1 MVFVDSFSYF
11 FKELFDLLLFLFMI
25 GLLTNIRKK
34 SFYFALLIFL
44 FPLTLL
50 SVTDALL
57 TGIALISLIVILRF
71 KSWRKEP
78 EVKFTEL
85 LGLLLSLTI
94 YSIVPLFSSIII
106 SRIFKLE
113 LNVLNERGPLLVVI
127 LIGFDWILS
136 IIITLTIKSKV
147 MKRTIPSE
155 EEKVYCMQLGV
166 FLTFVYLFGEV
177 LRRMQILGIFQIVMI
192 SFLVTQF
199 SVTMYFT
206 YLTLKKNH
214 EKTELS
220 NLKEQMEMM
229 RVYTADIERNYQELR
244 KFRHD
249 YKNMLLGLKAMQNES
264 AIDEGYL
271 NKMIDYSHQMI
282 DNSVMRFSGLSNLKV
297 DSVKSLMVAKLIHAE
312 QSGIEVNF
320 ECLIPIANINMDEI
334 KLVRI
339 LGILI
344 DNAVEAAIESE
355 EKRINTLF
363 IDSTDSIEIS
373 IENSFLGK
381 LPSLSEMKKV
391 GFSKK
396 GKNRGLGLSNAQDI
410 LTATKQ
416 ADLVHYS
423 NLGMFVSTLTIRK
436 SE

>member
-34 SFYFALLIFL
+34 SFYFFLLIFL

-57 TGIALISLIVILRF
+57 TGIALISLIMILRF
-71 KSWRKEP
+71 RSWRKEP
-78 EVKFTEL
+78 EAKFTEL

-94 YSIVPLFSSIII
+94 YCIVPLFSSIIV

-113 LNVLNERGPLLVVI
+113 FNVLNKRGLPLVII
-127 LIGFDWILS
+127 LIGIDWILS
-136 IIITLTIKSKV
+136 IIIALIIKSKV
-147 MKRTIPSE
+147 MSRSISSE
-155 EEKVYCMQLGV
+155 EAKIYCMQLGI

-177 LRRMQILGIFQIVMI
+177 LRRMQILGIFQIVMM
-192 SFLVTQF
+192 SFLITQF

-249 YKNMLLGLKAMQNES
+249 YKNMLLGLKAMSNES

-282 DNSVMRFSGLSNLKV
+282 DNSVMRFSGLSNLNV
-297 DSVKSLMVAKLIHAE
+297 DSVKSLMIAKLIHAE

-320 ECLIPIANINMDEI
+320 ECLFPMANINMDEI
-334 KLVRI
+334 KLIRI

-355 EKRINTLF
+355 EK
-363 IDSTDSIEIS
+363 
-373 IENSFLGK
+373 K
-381 LPSLSEMKKV
+381 
-391 GFSKK
+391 
-396 GKNRGLGLSNAQDI
+396 
-410 LTATKQ
+410 
-416 ADLVHYS
+416 
-423 NLGMFVSTLTIRK
+423 
-436 SE
+436 

>member
-11 FKELFDLLLFLFMI
+11 LKELFNMLLFFVMI
-25 GLLTNIRKK
+25 KLLTNIREKN
-34 SFYFALLIFL
+34 FYFALLIFI

-50 SVTDALL
+50 SVTDTLL

-71 KSWRKEP
+71 KSWRKKP

-85 LGLLLSLTI
+85 LGILISLTI
-94 YSIVPLFSSIII
+94 YGIVPFFSSIIVANV
-106 SRIFKLE
+106 FKLE
-113 LNVLNERGPLLVVI
+113 FNVLNERGPLLVVI
-127 LIGFDWILS
+127 LIGFDWILA
-136 IIITLTIKSKV
+136 IIIALTIKSKV
-147 MKRTIPSE
+147 MKESTPSE
-155 EEKVYCMQLGV
+155 EAKVYCMQLGI

-177 LRRMQILGIFQIVMI
+177 LRKMQVLGIFQSLMI
-192 SFLVTQF
+192 AFLVAQF
-199 SVTMYFT
+199 AVTTHFT

-214 EKTELS
+214 EKTELCS
-220 NLKEQMEMM
+220 LKEQMEMM
-229 RVYTADIERNYQELR
+229 RVYTAEIEKNYQELR

-249 YKNMLLGLKAMQNES
+249 YKNMLLGLKVMQTES
-264 AIDEGYL
+264 VIDERYL
-271 NKMIDYSHQMI
+271 NKMIDYSHRMI
-282 DNSVMRFSGLSNLKV
+282 DNSVMRFSGLSNLKI
-297 DSVKSLMVAKLIHAE
+297 DSVKSLMIAKLVHAE

-320 ECLIPIANINMDEI
+320 ECLTPITNINMDEI

-355 EKRINTLF
+355 EKRINILF
-363 IDSTDSIEIS
+363 IDFTDLIEIS

-410 LTATKQ
+410 LLATKQ
-416 ADLVHYS
+416 ADLAQYS
-423 NLGMFVSTLTIRK
+423 NQGIFVSTLTIRK